1 VSDSFD
7 AGWLALRE
15 PHDARARSGALA
27 RALIATLP
35 ARPKLLDLGAG
46 SGSLFRWLA
55 PRIYRAQAWTLF
67 DADPELIDTAF
78 DVIAMW
84 AEALGLRVTT
94 PGRAML
100 VHAPGGA
107 WRIEAVI
114 GDLAD
119 IDRLPLFGHH
129 AVVNSALCD
138 LVSKPWIE
146 ALAGR
151 LAVPFYAALM
161 VDGRAQYLPP
171 DPRDR
176 AVHHAFRRD
185 QRRDKGFGPALGHRA
200 PAALQAAFL
209 RQGFRVLTAPSDWRV
224 GRNDR
229 PMLTA
234 MLEGDADAALRANPV
249 HGDLV
254 EAWVRRRMR
263 QARIGKLAL
272 RLGHRDLLAIPR

>member
-1 VSDSFD
+1 MSDIFD

-15 PHDARARSGALA
+15 PHDARARSDALA
-27 RALIATLP
+27 SALITTLP

-55 PRIYRAQAWTLF
+55 PRIYRAQSWTLF
-67 DADPELIDTAF
+67 DADPALIEAAF
-78 DVIAMW
+78 EVIAMW
-84 AEALGLRVTT
+84 AEALGLRVTA
-94 PGRAML
+94 PRRAML

-119 IDRLPLFGHH
+119 IERLPLFGHH

-146 ALAGR
+146 HLAGR

-171 DPRDR
+171 HPADR
-176 AVHHAFRRD
+176 LMRQAFRRD
-185 QRRDKGFGPALGHRA
+185 QGRDKGLGPALGPRA
-200 PAALQAAFL
+200 PAVVQAAFA
-209 RQGFRVLTAPSDWRV
+209 RRRFRVMTAPSDWRI
-224 GRNDR
+224 GRND
-229 PMLTA
+229 PA
-234 MLEGDADAALRANPV
+234 MLEAMLRGDMDAALRTERARFPRLLDWQAARV
-249 HGDLV
+249 RQTI
-254 EAWVRRRMR
+254 RRR
-263 QARIGKLAL
+263 LSL
-272 RLGHRDLLAIPR
+272 RLGHRDLLAVPR